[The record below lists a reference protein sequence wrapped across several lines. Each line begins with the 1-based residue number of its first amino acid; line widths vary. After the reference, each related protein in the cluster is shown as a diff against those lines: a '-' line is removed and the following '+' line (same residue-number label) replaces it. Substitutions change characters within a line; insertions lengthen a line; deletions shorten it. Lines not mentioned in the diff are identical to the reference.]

1 MLRALALATALAV
14 VPADAC
20 TTFCV
25 RGGDGLVFG
34 RNYDYLFGDGMVL
47 VNPRGVEKMALME
60 RNPARW
66 TSRYGSV
73 TFNQF
78 GRDSP
83 AGGLN
88 ERGLVVEVMEL
99 PEAKY
104 PAIDSRPQLRA
115 LEWIQY
121 LLDNHASVEEAVA
134 GAKRVRIGT
143 LAPVH
148 VLLADRSG
156 DAAAIEFLGGRMV
169 VRRGDTLPDRV
180 LANSPYEDSR
190 DYAADH
196 PRAAVP
202 LPRGTVGSLE
212 RYARAARAVKPLE
225 GRAAADVVEE
235 SFRILDEVAQPG
247 HTQWQ
252 VVYDLSHATVHF
264 RTAANR
270 ERRSVSLAALDFG
283 CRTGGRMLDV
293 DAGHGD
299 VTAAFLPYAPEANE
313 RQMLAAFSKSPQ
325 FNMPAP
331 AIHAEA
337 TLIEMTRRCAA

>member
-1 MLRALALATALAV
+1 
-14 VPADAC
+14 
-20 TTFCV
+20 
-25 RGGDGLVFG
+25 
-34 RNYDYLFGDGMVL
+34 MVL
-47 VNPRGVEKMALME
+47 VNPRGVEKVALMKD
-60 RNPARW
+60 NPARW

-78 GRDSP
+78 GRESP
-83 AGGLN
+83 AGGVN

-99 PEAKY
+99 PEARY
-104 PAIDSRPQLRA
+104 PAADSRPQLRA

-121 LLDNHASVEEAVA
+121 LLDNHGSVEEAIA

-148 VLLADRSG
+148 VLLADRTG

-169 VRRGDTLPDRV
+169 VRHGERLPDRV
-180 LANSPYEDSR
+180 LANSAYEDSR
-190 DYAADH
+190 DYAAAH
-196 PRAAVP
+196 PRAEGP
-202 LPRGTVGSLE
+202 LPRGTMGSLE

-225 GRAAADVVEE
+225 GRPSAEVVDE
-235 SFRILDEVAQPG
+235 SFRVLDEVAQPG

-252 VVYDLSHATVHF
+252 VVYDLPRGTIHF

-270 ERRSVSLAALDFG
+270 ERRSVSIAALDFG
-283 CRTGGRMLDV
+283 CRAGGRMLDV
-293 DAGHGD
+293 DAGRGD

-313 RQMLAAFSKSPQ
+313 RQMLAAFARSPQ
-325 FNMPAP
+325 FNLPAP
-331 AIHAEA
+331 AVHAEA

>member
-1 MLRALALATALAV
+1 
-14 VPADAC
+14 
-20 TTFCV
+20 V
-25 RGGDGLVFG
+25 RGDDGLVFG

-47 VNPRGVEKMALME
+47 VNPRGVEKVALME
-60 RNPARW
+60 RNAARW

-78 GRDSP
+78 GKDSP

-121 LLDNHASVEEAVA
+121 LLDNHGSVEEAIA
-134 GAKRVRIGT
+134 GAKHVRIGT

-148 VLLADRSG
+148 VLMADRSG

-180 LANSPYEDSR
+180 LANSPYGDSR
-190 DYAADH
+190 DYAAAH
-196 PRAAVP
+196 PQAADP

-225 GRAAADVVEE
+225 GRPVADVVEE
-235 SFRILDEVAQPG
+235 SFRILDQVAQAG

-252 VVYDLSHATVHF
+252 VVYDLPHATIHF
-264 RTAANR
+264 RTTANR
-270 ERRSVSLAALDFG
+270 ERRSVSLATLDFG

-293 DAGHGD
+293 DAGRGD

-325 FNMPAP
+325 FNMPSRP
-331 AIHAEA
+331 SRP
-337 TLIEMTRRCAA
+337 RRP